1 MYILNV
7 FFTQKQKFRISN
19 HLSSQTKTNIIMI
32 NQWIFNAL
40 TPEQEENQAQIT
52 EALGVSPILTKLLVQ
67 RGINTFED
75 AKKFFRPDLN
85 DLHDPFLI
93 KDMDKAVE
101 RLNKALSKKEK
112 ILIYGDY
119 DVDGTTAV
127 ALVYMFLSRF
137 TNAIEFYIPDRYTEG
152 YGISYKAIDFAN
164 ENGFSL
170 IIALDCGIKA
180 IDKVAYAKEAG
191 IDFIICDHHTPD
203 ATLPAA
209 VAVLDSKRE
218 DCTYP
223 YKHLSGCGVGFKLMQ
238 AFAQNNGIDFA
249 LLKPSLDLVAVSIA
263 CDIVP
268 IAGENRILAYYG
280 LKQLSESPSVGLK
293 GIIDV
298 CKLSGKELSIS
309 DIVFKIGPRINAS
322 GRMQSGYEVV
332 ELLTSHDVSFAKE
345 KSACINDYNDARRDI
360 DKRTTDE
367 AKSVLVNDEDLKN
380 RRSIVIY
387 NAEWSKGIVGIVASR
402 LCEEYYKP
410 TIVLTKANGF
420 ISGSARSVQG
430 FDLYSAIDSCRD
442 LLENFGGHMY
452 AAGLTMKEE
461 NLDEFTRR
469 FEEFVAQNILENQ
482 LVPQIEIDAEVKF
495 SDLTPKFFRIL
506 KQFSPFGP
514 GNMKPV
520 FCTRRVFDYE
530 GNSRPVGKEQEH
542 LKLELVDSSCENV
555 MSGIAFRM
563 SDYNEQLKAL
573 NPLDICYTLEENTFN
588 GNNSMQLMIRDIQLS
603 K

>member
-1 MYILNV
+1 MFII
-7 FFTQKQKFRISN
+7 QKQKIRQTN
-19 HLSSQTKTNIIMI
+19 HFHLQTKTTIIMI
-32 NQWIFNAL
+32 NQWIFNSL
-40 TPEQEENQAQIT
+40 TPEQEEYQTQIT
-52 EALGVSPILTKLLVQ
+52 EALGVSPVLTKLLVQ
-67 RGINTFED
+67 RGVNNFEE
-75 AKKFFRPDLN
+75 AKKFFRPVLN

-93 KDMDKAVE
+93 KDMDRAVE
-101 RLNKALSKKEK
+101 RLNKALAKKEK

-127 ALVYMFLSRF
+127 ALVYMFLSQF
-137 TNAIEFYIPDRYTEG
+137 TTAIDFYIPDRYTEG
-152 YGISYKAIDFAN
+152 YGISYKSIDFAH
-164 ENGFSL
+164 ENKFSL

-180 IDKVAYAKEAG
+180 VDKVAYAKEKN

-203 ATLPAA
+203 DILPNAI
-209 VAVLDSKRE
+209 AVLDSKRI

-223 YKHLSGCGVGFKLMQ
+223 YKHLSGCGVGFKFMQ
-238 AFAQNNGIDFA
+238 AFAQNNGLDFA
-249 LLKPSLDLVAVSIA
+249 SLKPFLDLVAVSIA

-268 IAGENRILAYYG
+268 ITGENRILAYYG
-280 LKQLSESPSVGLK
+280 LKQLSENPSVGLK

-298 CKLSGKELSIS
+298 CNLSDKELTVS
-309 DIVFKIGPRINAS
+309 DVVFKIGPRINAS
-322 GRMQSGYEVV
+322 GRMGSGHEVV
-332 ELLTSHDVSFAKE
+332 ELLTSHDATFAKE
-345 KSACINDYNDARRDI
+345 RSMSINDYNDDRRNI
-360 DKRTTDE
+360 DKQTTDE
-367 AKSVLVNDEDLKN
+367 AKNIIINNLDLQN

-387 NAEWSKGIVGIVASR
+387 NETWSKGIVGIVASR
-402 LCEEYYKP
+402 LCEEFYKP

-469 FEEFVAQNILENQ
+469 FEEYVVQHIQEDQ

-530 GNSRPVGKEQEH
+530 GNSRPVGREQEH

-555 MSGIAFRM
+555 MNGIAFRM
-563 SDYNEQLKAL
+563 SDYNDHLKAL
-573 NPLDICYTLEENTFN
+573 NPLDICYTIEENTFN
-588 GNNSMQLMIRDIQLS
+588 NNTTIQLMIRDIQLS
-603 K
+603 TQ

>member
-1 MYILNV
+1 
-7 FFTQKQKFRISN
+7 
-19 HLSSQTKTNIIMI
+19 MI
-32 NQWIFNAL
+32 NQWIFNSL
-40 TPEQEENQAQIT
+40 TPEQKTDQAALS
-52 EALGVSPILTKLLVQ
+52 EALGVGRILSQLLVQ
-67 RGINTFED
+67 RGINTFDE

-101 RLNKALSKKEK
+101 RLNSALSQKEK

-127 ALVYMFLSRF
+127 ALVYTFLSHY
-137 TNAIEFYIPDRYTEG
+137 TNTLDFYIPDRYNEG
-152 YGISYKAIDFAN
+152 YGISYQAIDYAHD
-164 ENGFSL
+164 NGFSL

-180 IDKVAYAKEAG
+180 IDKVAYAHTLG

-203 ATLPAA
+203 NELPAA
-209 VAVLDSKRE
+209 TAVLDSKRD

-238 AFAQNNGIDFA
+238 AFARDNGIEFA
-249 LLKPSLDLVAVSIA
+249 QLKPLLDLVAVSIA
-263 CDIVP
+263 SDIVP
-268 IAGENRILAYYG
+268 MTGENRVLAYYG
-280 LKQLSESPSVGLK
+280 LKQLNENPCAGLR

-298 CKLSGKELSIS
+298 CKLGGKDLTIS

-322 GRMQSGYEVV
+322 GRMHSGYEVV
-332 ELLTSHDVSFAKE
+332 ELLVSRDPAFVRE
-345 KSACINDYNDARRDI
+345 KSSAINDYNDERRDI

-367 AKSVLVNDEDLKN
+367 AKSQIDSQIDIDH

-410 TIVLTKANGF
+410 TVVLTKANGL
-420 ISGSARSVQG
+420 ISGSARSVPG

-442 LLENFGGHMY
+442 LLENFGGHTY
-452 AAGLTMKEE
+452 AAGLTLKEE
-461 NLDEFTRR
+461 NLSAFIQR
-469 FEEFVAQNILENQ
+469 FEQFVADNIQAEQ
-482 LVPQIEIDAEVKF
+482 LTPQIEIDAEITF
-495 SDLTPKFFRIL
+495 SELTPKFFRIL

-530 GNSRPVGKEQEH
+530 GNSRPVGREQEH
-542 LKLELVDSSCENV
+542 LKLELVDASCENV
-555 MSGIAFRM
+555 MNGIAFRM
-563 SDYNEQLKAL
+563 SDFNEPLKAL
-573 NPLDICYTLEENTFN
+573 NPLDICYTIEENTFN
-588 GNNSMQLMIRDIQLS
+588 GNTTMQLMIRDIKLS
-603 K
+603 Q